1 MDSWNPPQIVR
12 FSSKLILFVQEL
24 IVLLIPS
31 ETDVPLGA
39 LHVLDDGVDREKTMR
54 SGFISPHPV
63 SFKAG
68 TLVTYSHPPPPL
80 RQPRLWPESGPIAS

>member
-12 FSSKLILFVQEL
+12 FSSRLIFFVLEL

-31 ETDVPLGA
+31 ETDMSLGA

-68 TLVTYSHPPPPL
+68 TLSRHIFTSSSSSWTASTAAGS
-80 RQPRLWPESGPIAS
+80 RQ

>member
-1 MDSWNPPQIVR
+1 MDSWNPPKIVR
-12 FSSKLILFVQEL
+12 FSSELIFFVPKL

-31 ETDVPLGA
+31 KTDMPLGA
-39 LHVLDDGVDREKTMR
+39 LHVLDDGVDRGTMR

-68 TLVTYSHPPPPL
+68 TLSGHIFTSSSSSWTASTAAGS
-80 RQPRLWPESGPIAS
+80 RQ